1 MRHSNFLRHFLR
13 ILLKTFSEISWLFS
27 VFFFEVFANYG
38 VQIQKEKVNKL
49 QALTYIL
56 VKVVLAA
63 IEVRGLFEVSKFNTL
78 EMR

>member
-1 MRHSNFLRHFLR
+1 ML
-13 ILLKTFSEISWLFS
+13 

-38 VQIQKEKVNKL
+38 VQVQKEKVNKL

-63 IEVRGLFEVSKFNTL
+63 TEVRGLFEASQFNTL
-78 EMR
+78 DIR

>member
-1 MRHSNFLRHFLR
+1 ML
-13 ILLKTFSEISWLFS
+13 

-63 IEVRGLFEVSKFNTL
+63 IEIRGLFEVSQFNTL